1 MPLFY
6 KRRETSDEIIISFK
20 NWIGYFLLALGLLG
34 LFLNLIG
41 NTWSTPFML
50 ILVLFLAIVLLDTWK
65 PNLEVRRAKM
75 KNDIK
80 IRRIKEQLWKTN
92 LYSQALLHQNFYIQ

>member
-6 KRRETSDEIIISFK
+6 RRKETPDEIIISYK

-80 IRRIKEQLWKTN
+80 IEGSYFSFSGSIIITIKKEE
-92 LYSQALLHQNFYIQ
+92 